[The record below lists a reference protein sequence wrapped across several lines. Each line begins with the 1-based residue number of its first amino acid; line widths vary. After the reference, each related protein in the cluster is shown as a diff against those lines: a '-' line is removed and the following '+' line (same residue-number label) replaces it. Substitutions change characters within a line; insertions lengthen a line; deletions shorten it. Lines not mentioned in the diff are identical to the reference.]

1 MGLWQRIGML
11 CLFLLTGCAPLNPN
25 TGQEPASTIHVAR
38 GEPRVTEEGQRILS
52 DDVVLRFVA
61 SAEVGETR
69 MITNGRSGKSVLI
82 SVGEFYQAASGH
94 LCRCFFRSISDKT
107 VKPRTCTSRI
117 ACRDRTGGWYR
128 VRQIVN
134 IDRAGIGISGCLS
147 APLND
152 PLKKSRL

>member
-11 CLFLLTGCAPLNPN
+11 CLSLLTGCAPLNPN

-38 GEPRVTEEGQRILS
+38 REPPVTEEGQRILS

-69 MITNGRSGKSVLI
+69 MITDGRSGESVLI

-94 LCRCFFRSISDKT
+94 ICRRFFRSIPDKAI
-107 VKPRTCTSRI
+107 KQRACTSRI
-117 ACRDRTGGWYR
+117 ACRDRAGDWYR

-134 IDRAGIGISGCLS
+134 IDQAGIGISGCLS
-147 APLND
+147 APSD
-152 PLKKSRL
+152 DSLKKSRL